1 MKFFNYIKPW
11 LLISVCL
18 VFQSVLAQQQ
28 LNITGTM
35 KLAPGSKIGIFGDV
49 SNNGTLID
57 SSEAFILAGDSS
69 QTILGDSITKLINFR
84 VNNHSTAGV
93 TINQDL
99 LVSGTFTLSDGPIHT
114 SKSAMLT
121 LSDGAAVVGGD
132 TTSYVEG
139 PLNKLGNSAFTF
151 PVGKEG
157 LYAPVT
163 ISAPANKT
171 DQFTCEYFN
180 ADANGSYDVGSKD
193 PGIGRISSCEY
204 WVLDRTI
211 GSSAVQVTLNWGD
224 RGCSSV
230 VPEDA
235 LVIRWDGSHWKNH
248 GNGGTTGTMSS
259 GTVVSNESISSFS
272 PFAIASTSSAL
283 PIGLLRFEDNCING
297 IHTVEWATA
306 TETSNDYFTIETS
319 FNGKTWS
326 AIAEVNGQGN
336 SSTEVSY
343 SYRIPKGVTAGD
355 YLRLKQTDFD
365 GQFTVS
371 APISATPCLEKSP
384 TLSVYPNPTKDVL
397 NVKLSTG
404 FEENITY
411 IVYSLTGTV
420 VSQGVLRNGT
430 INLSAIP
437 SGSYLCQFE
446 TPAKTFFKKV
456 AIVD

>member
-1 MKFFNYIKPW
+1 MKFFGYTRTCFFIA
-11 LLISVCL
+11 VC
-18 VFQSVLAQQQ
+18 VVSQSLLAQNQ
-28 LNITGTM
+28 LNIAGAL

-49 SNNGTLID
+49 LNNGSLID
-57 SSEAFILAGDSS
+57 SSEAFILAGDSL
-69 QTILGDSITKLINFR
+69 QTIQGDSATKLINFT
-84 VNNHSTAGV
+84 VNNHSTAGI

-99 LVSGTFTLSDGPIHT
+99 EVSGTFTLTDGPIHT
-114 SKSAMLT
+114 SKSALLT
-121 LSDGAAVVGGD
+121 LIDGATVVGGD
-132 TTSYVEG
+132 TSSYVDG

-180 ADANGSYDVGSKD
+180 ADANDSYDVGSKD

-204 WVLDRTI
+204 WILDRTI
-211 GSSAVQVTLNWGD
+211 GSSAVNVTLNWGD
-224 RGCSSV
+224 RGCASI

-235 LVIRWDGSHWKNH
+235 LVIRWDGSQWKNH
-248 GNGGTTGTMSS
+248 ANGGTTGTMSS
-259 GTVVSNESISSFS
+259 GAVVSNESISSFS

-283 PIGLLRFEDNCING
+283 PIGLLRFEDKCINS

-319 FNGKTWS
+319 FNGETWS
-326 AIAEVNGQGN
+326 SIAEVNGQGN

-343 SYRIPKGVTAGD
+343 RYRIPEGVSAGN

-371 APISATPCLEKSP
+371 APISATPCLEKSAE
-384 TLSVYPNPTKDVL
+384 LLVYPNPTRDVL
-397 NVKLSTG
+397 NVNFSTG
-404 FEENITY
+404 FEENATY
-411 IVYSLTGTV
+411 IIFSLTGTV
-420 VSQGVLRNGT
+420 VSQGVLRNGA
-430 INLSAIP
+430 INVSEVP
-437 SGSYLCQFE
+437 PGSYLCRFE
-446 TPAKTFFKKV
+446 TPEQTFVKKV
-456 AIVD
+456 TIVD